1 MRVSVTDLESYR
13 YYLASEDMTLDDIL
27 RRLRREEP
35 PSPNMLAGTAFHKL
49 LEDAPVTLLESG
61 IETAEVDDFRFRFDL
76 DAELALPDI
85 REIKAAEEYDVNGLP
100 VTLVGKVDALSGIR
114 VDDHKLT
121 GRFDAEKYTDS
132 VQWRA
137 YLMLFKAHRFTY
149 NVFTGAPD
157 KDGVWVIRAFDQLD
171 LYRYGDMEKEV
182 MALLADYVAFAAKHN
197 IYQQRAA

>member
-1 MRVSVTDLESYR
+1 MRISVTDLESYR

-49 LEDAPVTLLESG
+49 LEDSTEGELTDATVEG
-61 IETAEVDDFRFRFDL
+61 HRFRFDL
-76 DAELALPDI
+76 DAELAMPPI
-85 REIKAAEEYDVNGLP
+85 REIKAAVEYTVNGLP

-121 GRFDAEKYTDS
+121 GRFDAEKYADS
-132 VQWRA
+132 FQWRT
-137 YLMLFKAHRFTY
+137 YLMLFKAHQFVY

-157 KDGVWVIRAFDQLD
+157 KDGVWVIRAFDPLP

-182 MALLADYVAFAAKHN
+182 MSLLADYVAFATKHN
-197 IYQQRAA
+197 VYQQRAA